1 MKHNPLVYRQF
12 PNRTSLFFLAKLKR
26 PDITRDAP
34 LDQTI
39 FLPV

>member
-1 MKHNPLVYRQF
+1 MKHNPLVYRRF
-12 PNRTSLFFLAKLKR
+12 PDRKSLFFLAKMKR
-26 PDITRDAP
+26 PDITRDGT